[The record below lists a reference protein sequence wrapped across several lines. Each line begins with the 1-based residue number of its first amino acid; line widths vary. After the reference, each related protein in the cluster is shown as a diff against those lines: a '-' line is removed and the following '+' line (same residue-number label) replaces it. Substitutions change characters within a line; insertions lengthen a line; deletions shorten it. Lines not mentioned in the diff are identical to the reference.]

1 MIKLKDLSIKNKLV
15 VIQVFITLMALILY
29 SLFQIFNYSQTYRNS
44 LKTKISSLAELI
56 ASNSISAIQFNDNDT
71 GQNILSTL
79 EAEDDIVN
87 AWIYDSYGQIFAS
100 YSRQGFENYS
110 FPLINEFSQ
119 TFQSRYFLQ
128 TNLIKKENNAL
139 GTISLRIDLSS
150 HHRQLKLYLIV
161 AVLALLFGAVLSYL
175 LSLLTQKTI
184 SSPIQNL
191 VGTLKEVSETG
202 NYSIRIKGDRKDEIG
217 IVYSR
222 FNEMLNKI
230 DIWNQ
235 ERDKAEAELRVS
247 EERFKSQYEHLPL
260 PTISWKHTGN
270 DFILLDYNKAE
281 DEYTKGAIA
290 NFKGKKLHEVQ
301 RDNPELIKN
310 IEECFRE
317 KKTFSKEVS
326 IHLKSINEEKLLH
339 VYYSY
344 IPPDMVLVHS
354 EDITDRKKNELE
366 LIQHRENLEELIK
379 ERTEALEESRKAA
392 LSIMQDANNLRQKA
406 EKAMKEL
413 AKSEK
418 ELAQAKETAE
428 YATQAKSEFLAN
440 MSHELRTP
448 LNAIIGFS
456 EILQDQKFGEINE
469 KQQRYVK
476 HILTSG
482 KHLLNLINDI
492 LDLSKVE
499 AGKMELTPSDF
510 KITEL
515 MKQSLVLIKE
525 KSLKHRIRLNLD
537 VPENL
542 QDTVVYA
549 DDRKI
554 KQVIFNLLSNASKF
568 TPEGGEI
575 SLALRKVKSIDIKIP
590 GSKKPPQ
597 GDMLEISVTDT
608 GIGLSKKNLELVFG
622 EFEQVDSTLSRKY
635 QGTGL
640 GLALSRRII
649 ELHGG
654 LLWAESDGEGKGSRF
669 VFIIPFKKKK

>member
-1 MIKLKDLSIKNKLV
+1 MSVAKGEANGSFEKDLAYRRWATRQGGVYVPMTKETPPNPYLSHVLERDIVTPSGKKL
-15 VIQVFITLMALILY
+15 TLMNPAYITRQVHELSAEQFGYLGHITSLNPIRPENAPDPWENEALKAFELGEIEV
-29 SLFQIFNYSQTYRNS
+29 
-44 LKTKISSLAELI
+44 SSLEIIKGAPYLRFMRPMITEKLCLKCHADQGYKVGDIRGGISFSIPLNPFYRTFKKHITQILI
-56 ASNSISAIQFNDNDT
+56 
-71 GQNILSTL
+71 GH
-79 EAEDDIVN
+79 
-87 AWIYDSYGQIFAS
+87 
-100 YSRQGFENYS
+100 GF
-110 FPLINEFSQ
+110 
-119 TFQSRYFLQ
+119 
-128 TNLIKKENNAL
+128 
-139 GTISLRIDLSS
+139 
-150 HHRQLKLYLIV
+150 
-161 AVLALLFGAVLSYL
+161 LL
-175 LSLLTQKTI
+175 
-184 SSPIQNL
+184 L
-191 VGTLKEVSETG
+191 VGFVGIGFGGSYAR
-202 NYSIRIKGDRKDEIG
+202 NRIR
-217 IVYSR
+217 
-222 FNEMLNKI
+222 
-230 DIWNQ
+230 
-235 ERDKAEAELRVS
+235 ERMQS
-247 EERFKSQYEHLPL
+247 EERFKLQYEHLPL
-260 PTISWKHTGN
+260 PTISWKRTGN

-281 DEYTKGAIA
+281 DEFTKSSIA
-290 NFKGKKLHEVQ
+290 NFKGKKLHEIH
-301 RDNPELIKN
+301 RDRPELIEN
-310 IEECFRE
+310 IEKCYRE
-317 KKTFSKEVS
+317 KKTLNKEMS
-326 IHLKSINEEKLLH
+326 IQLKSINKEKLLH

-344 IPPDMVLVHS
+344 IPPDMVLVYS

-428 YATQAKSEFLAN
+428 YATKAKSEFLAN

-469 KQQRYVK
+469 KQQRYVS
-476 HILTSG
+476 HVLTSG

-515 MKQSLVLIKE
+515 MEQSLVLIKE
-525 KSLKHRIRLNLD
+525 KSLKHRIRLHLD
-537 VPENL
+537 IPEKL

-568 TPEGGEI
+568 TPEGGKI
-575 SLALRKVKSIDIKIP
+575 SLALRKVKSTEIKIP
-590 GSKKPPQ
+590 ESKKPPQ

-622 EFEQVDSTLSRKY
+622 EFEQVDSTLSRKH

-640 GLALSRRII
+640 GLALSRRIV

-654 LLWAESDGEGKGSRF
+654 LLWAESEGEGKGCRF
-669 VFIIPFKKKK
+669 VFIFPFKKKS